1 MTRTE
6 QRGPPRRKRK
16 LHAHPVRGLE
26 RMVLGIMMTVV
37 AWVVERR
44 LLKALKKGGQ
54 PLKSE
59 GSGGSPDHLHVAAR

>member
-1 MTRTE
+1 
-6 QRGPPRRKRK
+6 
-16 LHAHPVRGLE
+16 
-26 RMVLGIMMTVV
+26 MVLGIMMTVV

-59 GSGGSPDHLHVAAR
+59 GPGGSPEHLHVAARYDGSHRPG